1 MRGHTDRF
9 AQAVK
14 KSHVAV
20 ARVDVIQDDKVVAQL
35 DVHGGE
41 VTADRTRSNPRD
53 FEIDAVDTDGTL
65 TPEDMTSLL
74 SPGTRIQ
81 LWRGVRLDDVDLRMQ
96 MNDADAGWDVSNL
109 STGVMNSVTTNSD
122 GELTLGP

>member
-1 MRGHTDRF
+1 VRGHTDRF
-9 AQAVK
+9 AQAVR

-20 ARVDVIQDDKVVAQL
+20 ARVDVISDDKVVAQL

-41 VTADRTRSNPRD
+41 VTRDRTRSNPTD
-53 FEIDAVDTDGTL
+53 FEIDVVDRDGTL

-74 SPGTRIQ
+74 SPGTRLQ
-81 LWRGVRLDDVDLRMQ
+81 LWRGVRLEDVDLRVQ
-96 MNDADAGWDVSNL
+96 VNSTTEGWSVSNL
-109 STGVMNSVTTNSD
+109 STGVMNSVTTNSG